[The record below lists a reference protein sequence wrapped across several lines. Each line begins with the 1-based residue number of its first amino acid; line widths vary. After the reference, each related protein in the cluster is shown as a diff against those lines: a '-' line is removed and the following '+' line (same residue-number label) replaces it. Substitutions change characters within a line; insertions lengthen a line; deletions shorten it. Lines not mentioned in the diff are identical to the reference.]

1 MAGTEAVRSC
11 LCCSLGCGQSAT
23 LAVTTAT
30 FRPSED
36 CEVVV
41 VTKILKLFLRF
52 DTPPLKDFRMEPVRG
67 W

>member
-52 DTPPLKDFRMEPVRG
+52 DTPLPKISRTDPVPG
-67 W
+67 C